1 MTSFKQCYTKLD
13 GRSKLRKRKNTT
25 RIMTVNSAYGTFGH
39 MAFIS
44 PLTRLY
50 ISNESFRH
58 CMISDSRSH
67 RRLKNPIKLI
77 F

>member
-13 GRSKLRKRKNTT
+13 GRSKLRKWKNTT
-25 RIMTVNSAYGTFGH
+25 RISAYGTLGH

-44 PLTRLY
+44 SLTRLL

-77 F
+77 Y